1 MEEQRVLEEVQLA
14 AQEVAIRMLLEQ
26 AVGYNVSRWS
36 SSRGIPL
43 TELLENQSALAEL
56 YAKYEDETNR
66 KNKSKS
72 KTKSKNGAG
81 QGSSKKI
88 FSPKRS
94 ATEVEHEEDEDDEIS
109 VSDLSEALED
119 LIEPKK
125 KSRLRGKHR
134 GKNKTITRQRAN
146 SLSEISDE
154 EFDYDTDSYND
165 QSANAEES
173 SCDDAYTTED
183 DSSMHDS
190 VSISEVYTVKKSKRK
205 FFAKAEEGLS
215 ANLRDNGK
223 LTKKLNEDDILRAE
237 KANMATEILS
247 RLDNTELSL
256 LMLMELLIRPNN
268 NPIFTLNLVQQPIDK
283 LAAEKFLDIK
293 ISTIQAWLKSL
304 NPMIKIFYRG
314 DAEKLVFKFESMKT
328 KLESLNNNP
337 DMTYLELMEPDLV
350 AELKAR
356 FEVAK
361 VDVRYKSVFQNLASN
376 PDQYVE
382 QYLVVP
388 VNEFETEMEDQQYRI
403 VPNGCDHVVLN
414 HSGGMFDVVR
424 PNVFDPKSSKFML
437 TSTEMLEEFEK
448 ALVEWEKINQINVEF
463 RNNNTTPFF
472 ELKSEKSKEIAVNRL
487 NLKTEIDETFKNA
500 LMNVLRSG
508 QFSPSTLELQ
518 HLSVPSLALHT
529 ALSYCGV
536 RVARLDLSYNTAVDD
551 KTLRVISDHCA
562 NLVALTMHSVAIS
575 KINNKL
581 PKLRSLDMSLC
592 PSFEDNIFK
601 DIKKYCQALDTL
613 ILSGT
618 HVSAVTADLNVTHL
632 DISKC
637 SNITDDIFTQL
648 KKYCK
653 KLISLSL
660 KGTSI
665 TSVDLDALE
674 LSHLDVSN
682 CGDITQLSTKKQRNN
697 ALMAQSKLGLVSL
710 KANNCGL
717 LESILISDTSRLFSL
732 SANNCKNLSSVRL
745 APRRSSPALEVIDLD
760 QDTSLETLEVRP
772 YNLKI
777 LNCLNCFHIMAPL
790 SHQLLELLFTQM
802 VSKVMA
808 PTTQMRSAFAA
819 GLLSRNLGSEFPYFL
834 KTKHAEKVFCGKNLS
849 GMDAS
854 SGNWDEINLS
864 GANLQNTRWNNAYIN
879 GAIFANA
886 RMDGAFFGQ
895 KPAYE
900 DHDDAVCCIEYSPN
914 GLLMATGYRDG
925 VVIIRNHS
933 EVVHTLKVTGYAN
946 SVSFSHDGKLLAV
959 GGAIINRED
968 SEGLS
973 FEDYGNDFCVVVFN
987 LCHKDT
993 DPSCFKTHLKEINA
1007 VAFSPCG
1014 NFLATAS
1021 VDTSVKIRNLKN
1033 NEIQRHMLHKSSV
1046 SSLSWCPQGR
1056 YLASG
1061 GYDKNIIIWDTEEEI
1076 DVAVMGGD
1084 KYSGHDKQINDL
1096 AYSRNGKF
1104 IVSNSDDKTVK
1115 VWGAREYK
1123 CLKTLDGH
1131 RRNPECVAISPDSK
1145 LIASGESLHKNCKV
1159 IIWDAE
1165 SGKVTQEL
1173 GHHGGVSTL
1182 AFKPDLERP
1191 KQGWLLVTGSGET
1204 IRRWVIDSDLV
1215 PQGLLRKE
1223 QYSVL
1228 DAAMA
1233 DISNVV
1239 GLTEENAELLH
1250 QLNAYGKT
1258 M

>member
-14 AQEVAIRMLLEQ
+14 AQEVAIRLLLEQ

-56 YAKYEDETNR
+56 YAKYEDEASKKN
-66 KNKSKS
+66 KNKSN
-72 KTKSKNGAG
+72 NGSR

-88 FSPKRS
+88 FASKTKAS
-94 ATEVEHEEDEDDEIS
+94 KADLEEDDDDEVS

-125 KSRLRGKHR
+125 KSRVRGKHR
-134 GKNKTITRQRAN
+134 LKNKTITRQRTN

-154 EFDYDTDSYND
+154 EFDYDTDNYND

-173 SCDDAYTTED
+173 SCDEAYTTED
-183 DSSMHDS
+183 DSSVQDS
-190 VSISEVYTVKKSKRK
+190 VSVSEIYTIKRPKRK
-205 FFAKAEEGLS
+205 FFAKADES
-215 ANLRDNGK
+215 SNSNQRDNGK

-237 KANMATEILS
+237 KANMATQIFS
-247 RLDNTELSL
+247 RIDNSELSL
-256 LMLMELLIRPNN
+256 LLLMELLIRPNN
-268 NPIFTLNLVQQPIDK
+268 NPLFTLNLVRQPIDN

-293 ISTIQAWLKSL
+293 ISTIQCWLKSL
-304 NPMIKIFYRG
+304 NPIIKIFYRG
-314 DAEKLVFKFESMKT
+314 DAEKLIFKFESMKK
-328 KLESLNNNP
+328 KLGSLKNNP
-337 DMTYLELMEPDLV
+337 DMTYLELMDPSLA
-350 AELKAR
+350 AEVKAR

-361 VDVRYKSVFQNLASN
+361 VDVRYKSVYQSLASN
-376 PDQYVE
+376 EDQYVE
-382 QYLVVP
+382 QYMVVP
-388 VNEFETEMEDQQYRI
+388 VNEFESEEENQEYRI

-437 TSTEMLEEFEK
+437 TSTEMLEEFERV
-448 ALVEWEKINQINVEF
+448 LVEWEKINHIDREF

-472 ELKSEKSKEIAVNRL
+472 DLKSDKSKEIAVNRL
-487 NLKTEIDETFKNA
+487 NLKADIDETFKTA

-518 HLSVPSLALHT
+518 HLSVPSLALQT

-536 RVARLDLSYNTAVDD
+536 RLTSLDLSYNTGVDD

-562 NLVALTMHSVAIS
+562 NLVALTMRSVAIS

-581 PKLRSLDMSLC
+581 PKLRLLDLSSC

-601 DIKKYCQALDTL
+601 DLKKYCQALDAL
-613 ILSGT
+613 ILSET
-618 HVSAVTADLNVTHL
+618 HVSAITADLNVTSL
-632 DISKC
+632 DLSKC

-660 KGTSI
+660 KATSI
-665 TSVDLDALE
+665 TTVDLDALE
-674 LSHLDVSN
+674 LSHLDVSSCN
-682 CGDITQLSTKKQRNN
+682 SVTQLSTKKQRQN
-697 ALMAQSKLGLVSL
+697 AIMAQSKLGLVSL
-710 KANNCGL
+710 KANNCRL
-717 LESILISDTSRLFSL
+717 LESILLYDTSRLFSL
-732 SANNCKNLSSVRL
+732 SAKNCKNLSSVRL

-760 QDTSLETLEVRP
+760 QNTSLEVLEVRP
-772 YNLKI
+772 FNLKI
-777 LNCLNCFHIMAPL
+777 LKLLNCFHITTPL
-790 SHQLLELLFTQM
+790 SHQLLELLFMQM
-802 VSKVMA
+802 ASKGTSPDV
-808 PTTQMRSAFAA
+808 QMRSAFAA
-819 GLLSRNLGSEFPYFL
+819 GLLSRNLGSEFLYFL
-834 KTKHAEKVFCGKNLS
+834 KSKNAEAVFCGKDLS

-854 SGNWDEINLS
+854 SGNWEDINLR
-864 GANLQNTRWNNAYIN
+864 GANLQNSRWNNAYIT
-879 GAIFANA
+879 GTIFANA
-886 RMDGAFFGQ
+886 RMDSTFFGQ
-895 KPAYE
+895 KPFYE
-900 DHDDAVCCIEYSPN
+900 DHDDSICCIEYSPN
-914 GLLMATGYRDG
+914 GMLMATGYRDG
-925 VVIIRNHS
+925 AVIVRNHS
-933 EVVHTLKVTGYAN
+933 EVIHNFKVSGYAS
-946 SVSFSHDGKLLAV
+946 SVSFSPDGRLLAV
-959 GGAIINRED
+959 GGAIINREESD
-968 SEGLS
+968 TLS

-987 LCHKDT
+987 LRHKDT
-993 DPSCFKTHLKEINA
+993 EPSCFKTHLKEINA

-1021 VDTSVKIRNLKN
+1021 VDTSVKIRNLIN
-1033 NEIQRHMLHKSSV
+1033 NDIQRHMLHKSSV

-1061 GYDKNIIIWDTEEEI
+1061 GYDKNIIIWDTEEEF

-1084 KYSGHDKQINDL
+1084 KYSGHEKQINDL
-1096 AYSRNGKF
+1096 TYSPNGKF

-1115 VWGAREYK
+1115 VWDTTEFK

-1165 SGKVTQEL
+1165 SGKIIQEL
-1173 GHHGGVSTL
+1173 GHKGGVSTL
-1182 AFKPDLERP
+1182 AFKPGLERP
-1191 KQGWLLVTGSGET
+1191 KEGWLLLTGSGEI
-1204 IRRWVIDSDLV
+1204 IRRWIIDSDLV

-1239 GLTEENAELLH
+1239 GLSEENAELLH